1 MLQAEKIAQAIQI
14 LDETQIEAWLLFA
27 RETSEINEPAWR
39 VVAPTGV
46 VWQSAIILTRRGE
59 KIAIVGKFDDGAYR
73 ESGLYDEVIAYTQS
87 IGDALRG
94 ALTRLD
100 PQTIA
105 LDFSKSNPAAD
116 GLTYGMFLRLHDFLK
131 DTPLPARFVSAD
143 PIISRLRGR
152 KTPTEV
158 NLIRAAIATTMQIIG
173 ETTQEIRVG
182 ASEKQ
187 LFDGMQARVTAR
199 GLDYAWDKVNN
210 PIVNTGPNSQP
221 GHTPPSARQVERGHI
236 VHMDFGVKQDEY
248 CADIQRVW
256 YLRRE
261 DETRPP
267 QAVQRAFDAVVK
279 TIEAGARFLK
289 PGVLGWQVDQHA
301 REVIT
306 RAGYPEYQHAF
317 GHQLGRTAHDGSTLL
332 GPRWERYGDTPFGVV
347 EAGQVFTL
355 ELGVMTDCGFV
366 GVEEDVIVTAAGCEF
381 LEEPQTSIW
390 TI

>member
-1 MLQAEKIAQAIQI
+1 
-14 LDETQIEAWLLFA
+14 
-27 RETSEINEPAWR
+27 
-39 VVAPTGV
+39 
-46 VWQSAIILTRRGE
+46 
-59 KIAIVGKFDDGAYR
+59 
-73 ESGLYDEVIAYTQS
+73 
-87 IGDALRG
+87 
-94 ALTRLD
+94 
-100 PQTIA
+100 
-105 LDFSKSNPAAD
+105 
-116 GLTYGMFLRLHDFLK
+116 
-131 DTPLPARFVSAD
+131 
-143 PIISRLRGR
+143 
-152 KTPTEV
+152 
-158 NLIRAAIATTMQIIG
+158 
-173 ETTQEIRVG
+173 
-182 ASEKQ
+182 
-187 LFDGMQARVTAR
+187 
-199 GLDYAWDKVNN
+199 LDYAWDKANN